1 MSKAGFSH
9 VWIGRVTAGARAS
22 VLAMSMVA
30 AEVVIPA
37 SEPEAAAQP
46 ATAQLGDDLSVVFA
60 NSADI
65 AEGKGL
71 AESACVSCHGA
82 NGVSTAP
89 GVPHLAGQR
98 SPYLHLVLKAYQSG
112 ARPGSTMK
120 SAVAFLNN
128 DALIK
133 LAAYYASLD
142 PAPRATGNVTVSD
155 PVEDGQAAAAAC
167 AGCHGDTGIS
177 KTAGFPNL
185 IGLDPQYLVAAMKA
199 YKSGQRKN
207 DLMQSMVA
215 SVNESV
221 MDKIALFYGL
231 QKPGRAQTPAPGDRS
246 GGQAAAT
253 PCAGCH
259 GDDGVSG
266 TSATPSLA
274 GQDAAYLVAALAAY
288 KQGAR
293 RDETMKGMVAPLDN
307 ATIKNLAAYYAAQE
321 PRPPTVRK
329 PLVAQEW
336 AQRCDR
342 CHGVNGNSTDPR
354 FPALAGQRSDYIEQ
368 AVHDYQKGVRKSAEM
383 SAMSQVLSEDDV
395 KNLASYYSRQTPRAV
410 ILIAVPS
417 R

>member
-1 MSKAGFSH
+1 MPI
-9 VWIGRVTAGARAS
+9 VRAS
-22 VLAMSMVA
+22 PCMRATVLAMSVFA
-30 AEVVIPA
+30 AGAAILIGR
-37 SEPEAAAQP
+37 PEAAAQP
-46 ATAQLGDDLSVVFA
+46 VTAQPGDDLRVVFA

-71 AESACVSCHGA
+71 AATACVGCHGE
-82 NGVSTAP
+82 NGVSTAT

-98 SPYLHLVLKAYQSG
+98 SPYLYLVSKAYQSG

-120 SAVAFLNN
+120 SAVAFLND

-142 PAPRATGNVTVSD
+142 PAPPASGKATVSD
-155 PVEDGQAAAAAC
+155 PVKDGQAAAAAC

-199 YKSGQRKN
+199 YKTGQRKN
-207 DLMQSMVA
+207 DLMQPMIA
-215 SVNESV
+215 NVNESV

-231 QKPGRAQTPAPGDRS
+231 QKPGRAQTPAAGDKS
-246 GGQAAAT
+246 AGQAAAT

-274 GQDAAYLVAALAAY
+274 GQDATYLVAALTAY
-288 KQGAR
+288 KRSTRG
-293 RDETMKGMVAPLDN
+293 DETMKGMVAPLDA

-329 PLVAQEW
+329 PLAAQEW

-368 AVHDYQKGVRKSAEM
+368 ALHDYQKGVRKSAEM

-395 KNLASYYSRQTPRAV
+395 KNLASYYSRQQARAV
-410 ILIAVPS
+410 IFIAVPS
-417 R
+417 K